1 MNRTLEII
9 LAIVVAGT
17 ALAFG
22 GVVPAAY
29 SAMEIVL
36 FASVLALLI
45 HQTWQGQIELHAAIP
60 PVLFALWLGLE
71 LVPLPQGWVRWLEPA
86 RFQGPLPLQGS
97 SSAWVTL
104 SIYPHATILAGIR
117 FLAYLAAFVLA
128 VQVFDSHRRSSI
140 LVRSLIGLGLL
151 EAVYGSVEYLTGW
164 EKIFTYSKQA
174 YTGMAT
180 GTYINHNHFAGV
192 LEMTLPFLVGYVF
205 YYFQIWQEGRGR
217 RSSRS
222 GQSGSSAGFV
232 AVACVFLVI
241 VMLVGLLFSR
251 SRSGILGAL
260 ISLLFIALLA
270 QLRLRRKTWLLGLF
284 VFLAVAVSYGMWIG
298 LGPILARFEVLGLGQ
313 KEFDV
318 ATRLAFSRDALGIVR
333 DYPWTGIGLG
343 TFGTGFRHYQS
354 DWVIYFVD
362 HVHNDY
368 VEFAAETGLLGAVLL
383 FAPIVY
389 LLVRMIIAF
398 VTDSRR
404 YRPSIL
410 LGCVGSVLAIL
421 LHSATD
427 FNLQIPANALI
438 LAVVLGIGYK
448 AACVERKKEDAESV
462 PARPRLRAHATAG
475 RH

>member
-1 MNRTLEII
+1 MNRTLEIV
-9 LAIVVAGT
+9 LAVVLVGT

-45 HQTWQGQIELHAAIP
+45 HETWQGGLELHVAVP

-71 LVPLPQGWVRWLEPA
+71 LVPLPAGFVRSLEPA
-86 RFQGPLPLQGS
+86 RFQNPVQLHGS
-97 SSAWVTL
+97 IPAWVTL

-128 VQVFDSHRRSSI
+128 VEVFDSRRRTSL
-140 LVRSLIGLGLL
+140 LVRSLIGLGLF

-164 EKIFTYSKQA
+164 EKIFTYTKQA

-180 GTYINHNHFAGV
+180 GTYINHNHFAGA
-192 LEMTLPFLVGYVF
+192 LEMTLPFVVGYVF

-217 RSSRS
+217 RSFRS
-222 GQSGSSAGFV
+222 GQSGSSAGFA

-241 VMLVGLLFSR
+241 IMLVGLLFSR

-270 QLRLRRKTWLLGLF
+270 QLRVRRKTWLLGLF
-284 VFLAVAVSYGMWIG
+284 VFLAVAVGYGLWIG
-298 LGPILARFEVLGLGQ
+298 LGPMLARFEMLGLGQ

-318 ATRLAFSRDALGIVR
+318 ATRLSFYKDALGIIR
-333 DYPWTGIGLG
+333 DYPWTGTGLG
-343 TFGTGFRHYQS
+343 TFGVAFRHYQS
-354 DWVIYFVD
+354 DWVVYFVE
-362 HVHNDY
+362 HVHDDY

-404 YRPSIL
+404 YRPSVL

-448 AACVERKKEDAESV
+448 AACVERKTEDAESA
-462 PARPRLRAHATAG
+462 PARPRHRAHAAAG

>member
-1 MNRTLEII
+1 MNRTLEIV
-9 LAIVVAGT
+9 LAVVVVGT

-29 SAMEIVL
+29 SAMEIVV
-36 FASVLALLI
+36 FASLLALLI
-45 HQTWQGQIELHAAIP
+45 HETWQGRIELHVAMP
-60 PVLFALWLGLE
+60 PMLFALWLGLE
-71 LVPLPQGWVRWLEPA
+71 LVPLPPGLIRLLEPA
-86 RFQGPLPLQGS
+86 RFQGPNPLHVSGT
-97 SSAWVTL
+97 AWVTL
-104 SIYPHATILAGIR
+104 SIYPHATILTGIR

-128 VQVFDSHRRSSI
+128 VHVFDSRRRSSL
-140 LVRSLIGLGLL
+140 LVRSLIGLGLF

-180 GTYINHNHFAGV
+180 GTYINHNHFAGA
-192 LEMTLPFLVGYVF
+192 LEMTLPLVVGYVF

-217 RSSRS
+217 RSFRS
-222 GQSGSSAGFV
+222 GQSGSSAGFA

-270 QLRLRRKTWLLGLF
+270 QLRVRRKTWLLGLF
-284 VFLAVAVSYGMWIG
+284 IFLAVAVGYGLWIG
-298 LGPILARFEVLGLGQ
+298 LGPMLARFETLGLGQ

-318 ATRLAFSRDALGIVR
+318 ATRLSFYKDALGIIR
-333 DYPWTGIGLG
+333 DYPWAGTGLG
-343 TFGTGFRHYQS
+343 TFAVAFRHYQS
-354 DWVIYFVD
+354 DWVIYFVE

-368 VEFAAETGLLGAVLL
+368 VEFAAETGLLGASLL
-383 FAPIVY
+383 FAPILY
-389 LLVRMIIAF
+389 LLVRMVIAF

-404 YRPSIL
+404 YRPSVL
-410 LGCVGSVLAIL
+410 LGCIGSVFAIL

-427 FNLQIPANALI
+427 FNLQIPANALV

-448 AACVERKKEDAESV
+448 AACVERRTEDAETT
-462 PARPRLRAHATAG
+462 PARPRHRAHATVG

>member
-1 MNRTLEII
+1 MNRILEIV
-9 LAIVVAGT
+9 LAVVVVGT

-22 GVVPAAY
+22 GVVPGAY

-45 HQTWQGQIELHAAIP
+45 HETWQGRIELHVAIP

-71 LVPLPQGWVRWLEPA
+71 LVPLPLGIVRSLEPA
-86 RFQGPLPLQGS
+86 RFQGPAPLHGVG
-97 SSAWVTL
+97 WMTL
-104 SIYPHATILAGIR
+104 SIYPHATLLGTIR

-128 VQVFDSHRRSSI
+128 VRVFDSRQRSSL
-140 LVRSLIGLGLL
+140 LVRALIGLGLF

-164 EKIFTYSKQA
+164 EKIFTFNKQY

-180 GTYINHNHFAGV
+180 GTYINHNHFAGA

-222 GQSGSSAGFV
+222 GQPASSAGFA

-251 SRSGILGAL
+251 SRTGILGAL
-260 ISLLFIALLA
+260 ISLFFIALLA
-270 QLRLRRKTWLLGLF
+270 QLRVRRKTWLLGLF
-284 VFLAVAVSYGMWIG
+284 IFLLVAVSYGLWIG
-298 LGPILARFEVLGLGQ
+298 LGPLLFRFEALSLGE
-313 KEFDV
+313 KNFDV
-318 ATRLAFSRDALGIVR
+318 ATRLSFSKDALGIIR

-343 TFGTGFRHYQS
+343 TFGTGFRHYQTG
-354 DWVIYFVD
+354 WVNYFVD
-362 HVHNDY
+362 HAHDDY

-383 FAPIVY
+383 FAPIAY

-404 YRPSIL
+404 YRPSVL

-448 AACVERKKEDAESV
+448 AACVERGAEDTERA
-462 PARPRLRAHATAG
+462 PAREAVRVTSG